1 MIGHEL
7 SPIIKE
13 AVENYKKESKDL
25 NVSFLELPDTSENKW
40 DPFSIR
46 GKSHMNVQLG

>member
-25 NVSFLELPDTSENKW
+25 NVSFLELPDTSEEQMGSLQH
-40 DPFSIR
+40 P